1 VPNNSLSYPKVC
13 KRKDGKYYVDF
24 KLNNKRYRLFSGRE
38 IGSSLYPNS
47 YPAKLRYSA
56 TSTLAKQI
64 YEFIVSNEYSL
75 TKPLSTVEHYD
86 SIIRDKLAEPLSD
99 SYHKTL
105 VYLSGVLRTQLVKKG
120 SISASFINSIPLKY
134 NNNTSYNTIRRHVNV
149 IANYLNSRDFPI
161 ELSKLKTR
169 KQDEVLHSPINN
181 VKELLFRI
189 KEYNENLYLCCLLTY
204 GCLLRPHQEIR
215 LLKWSDFSDDLSHI
229 NLGGNKVKSKRNRI
243 VPVPSYIKEIL
254 VKGSPNHNMFSE
266 ATQPYNKGYF
276 SLLWRRFKR
285 LNPNIGTSV
294 TIYSFRHSGAIEIFK
309 RTGSITKLQK
319 AMGHS
324 SINVSLTYLRGL
336 EIPELTEDD
345 MPVIEP

>member
-1 VPNNSLSYPKVC
+1 MPNNSLSYPKVC

-24 KLNNKRYRLFSGRE
+24 KLNNKRYRLFSGRL

-47 YPAKLRYSA
+47 YPAKLRSSV
-56 TSTLAKQI
+56 TSTLAKQV
-64 YEFIVSNEYSL
+64 YEFIVSNDYSL

-86 SIIRDKLAEPLSD
+86 SLIRDKLAEPLSD
-99 SYHKTL
+99 SYRKTL
-105 VYLSGVLRTQLVKKG
+105 MQLSSILREQLNRKG
-120 SISASFINSIPLKY
+120 CVTSLFIDSIPLKY
-134 NNNTSYNTIRRHVNV
+134 NNNTSYNTTRRHVNV
-149 IANYLNSRDFPI
+149 IANYLNSRNFPI

-169 KQDEVLHSPINN
+169 KQDEVLHSPIKD
-181 VKELLFRI
+181 VKQLLFRI

-215 LLKWSDFSDDLSHI
+215 LLKWEDFSDDLSHI

-254 VKGSPNHNMFSE
+254 VKGSPDHNMFSE

-276 SLLWRRFKR
+276 SLLWRRFKE
-285 LNPNIGTSV
+285 LNLDIGTST

-345 MPVIEP
+345 MPVV